1 MQNIK
6 HITVH
11 SSATRPLESI
21 TVEKIREWHKNRG
34 WRDIGYHFV
43 IPVDGIVQEGRPL
56 TQTGAHV
63 GGHNTNNIGICMIG
77 GVDEN
82 NKPTVNYTEKQFEA
96 LASLL
101 QGLQFKYNVPDENV
115 LGHRDWY
122 GSDPRKWQKECP
134 CFDVQHW
141 LATGDALHRAPK

>member
-11 SSATRPLESI
+11 SSATQPLESI
-21 TVEKIREWHKNRG
+21 TVDKIREWHKNRG

-43 IPVDGIVQEGRPL
+43 IHTDGIIHEGRPI

-77 GVDEN
+77 GVDDK
-82 NKPTVNYTEKQFEA
+82 NKATVNYTEEQFRA
-96 LASLL
+96 LKGLL
-101 QGLQFKYNVPDENV
+101 EGLQQKFGIAKENI

-122 GSDPRKWQKECP
+122 GKDPRTWQKECP

-141 LATGDALHRAPK
+141 LDTGEALARAPK